1 MTDYLVR
8 FTDINTTPITVP
20 EDTVNRDDLGLPLF
34 GRIFQNYGQDVNENL
49 LNLLENFAC
58 PESPLTTN
66 LYDAVPDLN
75 ETSKTQLSEP
85 IVGQFWYNSTRGVVY
100 HFDGIA
106 WIPIPL
112 RGSYAANWGQI
123 VHGQQLPRPVN
134 QQGYMFPYAECI
146 WSVSP
151 ASINGSVDM
160 MNCNTDANALVTMQ
174 YRYTNTTTMVNG
186 IANYLIIGITGNTN
200 EGIIIPPIQPS
211 PTPTATVSPT
221 PPVTPTPQPSSTPV
235 ATPTPTPTITSSPT
249 PTVTNTPVPSVTPTR
264 TSTPIVSPTPT
275 PTVSGF
281 GPLVELPTSRMD
293 VYGEVFWSS
302 VPCPPGGQ
310 SGTAGAGGRIDVGG
324 GSGSFTYV
332 WTFTPDPLSNFP
344 VTTGSS
350 GNTFSVTGPLRS
362 CPFQGGAFGGVS
374 VLVTDTVTGQQTT
387 FTGSYYLEYTG

>member
-221 PPVTPTPQPSSTPV
+221 PHVSPTPAPSSTPM
-235 ATPTPTPTITSSPT
+235 ATPTPTPTTT
-249 PTVTNTPVPSVTPTR
+249 PTVMPTRTSTPAPSVTPTR
-264 TSTPIVSPTPT
+264 TATPIVSPTPT

-293 VYGEVFWSS
+293 AYGEVFWSS
-302 VPCPPGGQ
+302 VPCRPGGQ
-310 SGTAGAGGRIDVGG
+310 SGTAGAGGHIDVGG
-324 GSGSFTYV
+324 GSGSFTYAWSFV
-332 WTFTPDPLSNFP
+332 QDPLSNFP
-344 VTTGSS
+344 TSRVGI
-350 GNTFSVTGPLRS
+350 GNEFTVTGPLAS
-362 CPFQGGAFGGVS
+362 CPYQGGAWGTVQ
-374 VLVTDTVTGQQTT
+374 VIVTDTVTGQQAT
-387 FTGSYYLEYTG
+387 FTGTYQLEYTG